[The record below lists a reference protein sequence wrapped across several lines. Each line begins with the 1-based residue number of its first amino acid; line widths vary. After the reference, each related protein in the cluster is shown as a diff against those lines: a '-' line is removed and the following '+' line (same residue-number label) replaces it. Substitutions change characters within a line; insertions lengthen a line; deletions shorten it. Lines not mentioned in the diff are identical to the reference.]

1 MKSKIPRE
9 FALLL
14 NRPIKTQRLLL
25 ESLVAAHADIL
36 FDPLCDERIYRWI
49 ESGGPKDL
57 SELRSK
63 WQRNEARLSP
73 DGKEAWLN
81 WAIRLAKEG
90 SYIGKLDA
98 ELDSPINVTN
108 VGFVLFP
115 KYWGYDYATEALMGA
130 KTVLAAHGIT
140 RMRATVST
148 PNIASV
154 RVLEKAGFTR
164 GNLVTDEID
173 TYEYNIAMHEDL
185 NVVSQQGDSP
195 EDCAPGDR

>member
-1 MKSKIPRE
+1 MKSKIQEE

-14 NRPIKTQRLLL
+14 NGPIRTQRLLL
-25 ESLVAAHADIL
+25 EPLVAAHADIL
-36 FDPLCDERIYRWI
+36 FDSLCDERIYRWI

-57 SELRSK
+57 SQLRSK
-63 WQRNEARLSP
+63 WQRSEARLSP
-73 DGKEAWLN
+73 DGDEAWLN
-81 WAIRLAKEG
+81 WAIRLEKEG
-90 SYIGKLDA
+90 PYIGKLDA

-115 KYWGYDYATEALMGA
+115 KYWGYGYATEALLGVT
-130 KTVLAAHGIT
+130 TVLVAHGIT

-148 PNIASV
+148 PNMASA

-173 TYEYNIAMHEDL
+173 TYEWKCQL
-185 NVVSQQGDSP
+185 
-195 EDCAPGDR
+195 RL